1 MHRYLNLTST
11 STSSIVLFLFGL
23 SLWHRIVTV
32 FSFFGRDEFELPEL
46 VDVLAEE
53 LDLRAIF
60 GVLWLPILRRLDI
73 LRSRV
78 VLKLNLGLKYY
89 QNIIDLIY
97 II

>member
-1 MHRYLNLTST
+1 M
-11 STSSIVLFLFGL
+11 LFLSGL

-32 FSFFGRDEFELPEL
+32 FSYFGRDEFELPEL

-78 VLKLNLGLKYY
+78 VLKLNFGLELYH
-89 QNIIDLIY
+89 
-97 II
+97 